1 MTVPH
6 FLLEDYDISFL
17 SAYKTPARAR
27 YYYDMTTMDDVMLL
41 PEIYFF
47 AGAAWLPIVI
57 VGGGT
62 NCLFAFDTYEGIF
75 VRNRYVWYS
84 EPYEVGESRYVTV
97 HSGEV
102 TTSFALALYQHYSI
116 STLIPWVGL
125 PGTMGGATIGNAG
138 CFGLE
143 TADIFVEA
151 HILDIHTGEMHIYK
165 KSDMHYQY
173 RESQLKW
180 DERYFVVD
188 TTLNV
193 APLGWAY
200 ESYTPADLQALR
212 RLKQPPG
219 FSCGSFFK
227 NPRTTEY
234 REFIG
239 GKEHLTGERGHIE
252 LLSAGKLI
260 DEAGLKWYRTGWV
273 HVSERH
279 GNFFINDEKWTWH
292 DVLALRDHV
301 KKAVLEHHGIELH
314 EEIRIISNPL

>member
-17 SAYKTPARAR
+17 SAYKTVARAR
-27 YYYDMTTMDDVMLL
+27 YYFDMTTMDDVLLL
-41 PEIYFF
+41 PEMYYFAQS
-47 AGAAWLPIVI
+47 AGIPMVI

-75 VRNRYVWYS
+75 IRNRYAWYS
-84 EPYEVGESRYVTV
+84 EPYDVAEKKYIKVN
-97 HSGEV
+97 SGEV

-125 PGTMGGATIGNAG
+125 PGTLGGATIGNAG

-143 TADIFVEA
+143 TADIFIEA
-151 HILDIHTGEMHIYK
+151 KILDIHTSEMHVYK
-165 KSDMHYQY
+165 KSDMQYLY
-173 RESQLKW
+173 RESRLKW

-188 TTLNV
+188 TV
-193 APLGWAY
+193 FDISPLGGTY
-200 ESYTPADLQALR
+200 ESYSPADLQALR

-234 REFIG
+234 KEFIWW
-239 GKEHLTGERGHIE
+239 KEMLVGERGHIE
-252 LLSAGKLI
+252 TLSAGKLI
-260 DEAGLKWYRTGWV
+260 DDAELKWYRIGWV

-279 GNFFINDEKWTWH
+279 GNFFINDQKWTWH
-292 DVLALRDHV
+292 DVLELRDYVKAHV
-301 KKAVLEHHGIELH
+301 FEKHGIELH
-314 EEIRIISNPL
+314 EEIRIISNTL